1 MYCCQRDIYRTGGE
15 EGGQSLSNTLKSIYL
30 DKKTCRSPESNEA
43 GSVDLRVYLRDWAG
57 LPQPG
62 VHGPGVSA
70 GEAGDEFNQG
80 RYLLC

>member
-1 MYCCQRDIYRTGGE
+1 MCIAVKGIYTA
-15 EGGQSLSNTLKSIYL
+15 QSLSNTLKSIYL

-43 GSVDLRVYLRDWAG
+43 GSVDLRVYLRAWAG